1 MIRTLKRMTALLLAL
16 SMMLSLWGGSVW
28 AAEQEE
34 TAEAS
39 VSAAAEEAPEQEPEE
54 REPEAVLEVQ
64 SAEESEPEK
73 SAEQEIPAA
82 EQAEPEEPEKTTPT
96 DEEFQV
102 SGQVVNPMYADLFGD
117 EDAEP
122 PQESRVEEQASAKT
136 YTKVKDAGAAV
147 RKKLKQ
153 RTTTFTVKLKSSSNN
168 IGKLQNSVLTEAFRH
183 TGVPTEGDY
192 LYGQWRRYWYNAKGK
207 KSKGKYTI
215 SLTYRFQYFTT
226 AAQEKKVTD
235 AASKL
240 LTKMNLKGKSDFVK
254 VRTIYR
260 YLCNNIVYDEAGSKD
275 DSNVLCHSAYAALIK
290 KKAVCQGYAM
300 LLYRLVLAAG
310 VDCRYVAGVTY
321 DQYGNQEGHGW
332 NIVRLGKKY
341 YNVDAT
347 WDAGETLLSY
357 FLVCNKNFKNHYRD
371 AEYNTAAFNK
381 AYPMSSTDSDSHY
394 WNSSYTVDKKAT
406 CTEEGSKSIHC
417 ADCKKKKSVTA
428 VPALGHNWEYYDED
442 NDYYYFVCS
451 RCGEPGYLER
461 GLVSTQSDDEPDA
474 AQTPDVEQLPDT
486 QLDIA
491 PAPVPD
497 VVQQACPAK
506 PCLLSAK
513 SAAHKGIT
521 VKWKASTGAA
531 GYEIQFARDK
541 GFSKGVRTRNVSG
554 GGTVK
559 ATVKGA
565 KRGKTYYVRVRARSG
580 KICSK
585 WSGIKKVRV

>member
-34 TAEAS
+34 SAEVS
-39 VSAAAEEAPEQEPEE
+39 VSAAADDAPEQEPEE
-54 REPEAVLEVQ
+54 SEPEAALEVQ
-64 SAEESEPEK
+64 AAEEQKPEESAEPEY
-73 SAEQEIPAA
+73 PAA
-82 EQAEPEEPEKTTPT
+82 EQAEPEETEKAEPEK
-96 DEEFQV
+96 EEFQL
-102 SGQVVNPMYADLFGD
+102 SGVVVNPLYADLFRD
-117 EDAEP
+117 DDAEP
-122 PQESRVEEQASAKT
+122 PEEALVEEQASAAT

-153 RTTTFTVKLKSSSNN
+153 RTTNFTVKLKSSSNN
-168 IGKLQNSVLTEAFRH
+168 VNKLQNSVLTEAFRH

-235 AASKL
+235 AATKL

-300 LLYRLVLAAG
+300 LLYRLALASG
-310 VDCRYVAGVTY
+310 VDCRYVTGVAY
-321 DQYGNQEGHGW
+321 DQYGNSEGHAW

-341 YNVDAT
+341 YNVDST

-357 FLVCNKNFKNHYRD
+357 FLLCNKNFKNHYRD
-371 AEYNTAAFNK
+371 AEYNTTAFNK

-394 WNSSYTVDKKAT
+394 WNSSYTVDKQPT
-406 CTEEGSKSIHC
+406 CTEKGSKSIHC

-428 VPALGHNWEYYDED
+428 VPALGHDWEYYDED
-442 NDYYYFVCS
+442 DDYYYFECS
-451 RCGEPGYLER
+451 RCGEYGGLER
-461 GLVSTQSDDEPDA
+461 SLVSTQSADEPDA
-474 AQTPDVEQLPDT
+474 EETTAPEVIPETEPV
-486 QLDIA
+486 IA
-491 PAPVPD
+491 PAPD
-497 VVQQACPAK
+497 LDAVQPVRPAK

-521 VKWKASTGAA
+521 VKWKASSGAE

-541 GFSKGVRTRNVSG
+541 GFSKGVRTKNVS

-559 ATVKGA
+559 ATVKGT
-565 KRGKTYYVRVRARSG
+565 KRGKTYYVRVRARAG
-580 KICSK
+580 KNRSK
-585 WSGIKKVRV
+585 WSGTKKVRV